1 VNRVDARTARLF
13 VGFAALL
20 GVLLALVA
28 LASSESGA
36 PQDRADG
43 PLAPG
48 AATWL
53 YAVFVVVGLLAV
65 PLFVY
70 VYTREVPHSPERRR
84 RARLMPLVL
93 VALATALLVLA
104 VRSPDGFGEVVR
116 RLRLDRDP
124 REGVDGAVRRPPS
137 LELFP
142 FMVVSSAV
150 LAGAA
155 ALAAHRLLLRRPART
170 RPTLPEELSQA
181 LDDSL
186 DDLRAEP
193 DARLAVVR
201 AYARMEAT
209 LERFGVPRREAEAPF
224 EYVGRMLLELDVRP
238 EPVHELAGLFERAR
252 FSRHEIGPELKDDAI
267 GALESIRDDLR
278 GTA

>member
-1 VNRVDARTARLF
+1 MNRLDVRTARLF

-28 LASSESGA
+28 LASSASGGR
-36 PQDRADG
+36 QSGADG

-48 AATWL
+48 AASWF
-53 YAVFVVVGLLAV
+53 YAVFVVLGLLAV
-65 PLFVY
+65 PLFAY
-70 VYTREVPHSPERRR
+70 VYTREVPHSPQRRR

-116 RLRLDRDP
+116 RLRLDGDP
-124 REGVDGAVRRPPS
+124 REGMDAAVRRPPA
-137 LELFP
+137 LEIFP

-155 ALAAHRLLLRRPART
+155 ALAAHRFLRRSVRA

-181 LDDSL
+181 LDESL
-186 DDLRAEP
+186 DDLRAET
-193 DARLAVVR
+193 DARVAVVR

-209 LERFGVPRREAEAPF
+209 MDRFGVPRRDADAPF
-224 EYVGRMLLELDVRP
+224 EYVGRVLLELDVRP
-238 EPVHELAGLFERAR
+238 EPVRRLAELFERAR
-252 FSRHEIGPELKDDAI
+252 FSRHEIGPELKDEAI
-267 GALESIRDDLR
+267 GALLSIRDDLR
-278 GTA
+278 GAA